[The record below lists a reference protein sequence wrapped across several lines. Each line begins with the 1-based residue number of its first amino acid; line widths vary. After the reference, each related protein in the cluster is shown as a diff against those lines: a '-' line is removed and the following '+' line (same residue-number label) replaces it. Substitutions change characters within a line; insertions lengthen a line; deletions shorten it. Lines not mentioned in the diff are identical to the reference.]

1 MAAKIAA
8 PWAVV
13 DGKTIGQWSQEW
25 LKWVVSAPSG
35 APVADPFGVL
45 PDENPNLSANGSA
58 DGGYQTS
65 DKVFFLAGGNWGT
78 PNPKS
83 AAAVGAEPS
92 IKVTAGKDIL
102 VPLVNTID
110 VENNG
115 DPVISSIPD
124 WKGETGGKSYA
135 DEARYITTYGN
146 IVVSDAHLSLAKA
159 SDPTHPILS
168 LKWPISEVYA
178 ADSGVFAIN
187 GISASSY
194 VGQLGIPDLP
204 YSDVAGRWA
213 MLTDVPKGDYLINF
227 GGSVGAIQDL
237 FNKNPNVSHQVLPAK
252 SFDVTEVLH
261 VV

>member
-13 DGKTIGQWSQEW
+13 EGKTIGQWSQEW
-25 LKWVVSAPSG
+25 LKWVVNAP
-35 APVADPFGVL
+35 ADKPVADPFSLL
-45 PDENPNLSANGSA
+45 PGNAGLWVNGE
-58 DGGYQTS
+58 YQTS
-65 DKVFFLAGGNWGT
+65 DKMFFLAGGNWGT
-78 PNPKS
+78 PNPTS
-83 AAAVGAEPS
+83 AAAVSAEPA

-102 VPLVNTID
+102 VPLINTID

-115 DPVISSIPD
+115 DPAISTIPN
-124 WKGETGGKSYA
+124 WTSETGRSYA

-146 IVVSDAHLSLAKA
+146 IAVTEAHLSLAKA
-159 SDPTHPILS
+159 SDPTHSILS
-168 LKWPISEVYA
+168 LKWPTSEAYA

-187 GISASSY
+187 GLSASSY

-227 GGSVGAIQDL
+227 GGSVGAIRDL
-237 FNKNPNVSHQVLPAK
+237 FNKDHPVVLPNK